1 MEIIVEG
8 KGSSLFTPNEVI
20 INFDFVTKGV
30 SYEDVL
36 EIGTRHVFDFIQ
48 TLIIGNGFK
57 REDLKTRNFV
67 IREDRKYNET
77 TRKYD
82 FDGYSY
88 NQSAVL
94 RFDYDKDLLARFME
108 ALSKLANPPKS
119 YVNFGVKNEH
129 ECRKNILAKAYD
141 DAKNQAE
148 SIALAAGKQLRDC
161 VKVDFKPFTTSYI
174 SNSGFEGEM
183 MYAKA
188 AIGRGNT
195 AEVITN
201 IFTPEDIEL
210 TEKLYCLW
218 ITD

>member
-8 KGSSLFTPNEVI
+8 KASSFFTPNEVI
-20 INFDFVTKGV
+20 INFDFVTKGS
-30 SYEDVL
+30 SYEEVL
-36 EIGTRHVFDFIQ
+36 EIGTRNVYDFVQ
-48 TLIIGNGFK
+48 NLIIANGFNK
-57 REDLKTRNFV
+57 DDLKTRNFI
-67 IREDRKYNET
+67 IREDRKYNEV

-94 RFDYDKDLLARFME
+94 KFDYNKDLLAYFME
-108 ALSKLANPPKS
+108 MLSKLANPPKS
-119 YVNFGVKNEH
+119 YVSFGVKNEH
-129 ECRKNILAKAYD
+129 DCRKAILAAAYD
-141 DAKNQAE
+141 DAKEQAE
-148 SIALAAGKQLRDC
+148 AIALAARKELKDC
-161 VKVDFKPFTTSYI
+161 AKVDFKPFTTNYVSR
-174 SNSGFEGEM
+174 SGFEGDM

-188 AIGRGNT
+188 AVGRGT

-210 TEKLYCLW
+210 TETLYCLW